1 LKGAQALVSIAAR
14 LCLTEAALELDDLL
28 VARIRLYGDRTALL
42 RRLTELT
49 RVASRWRRQL
59 VRCEEQIPSRRSSA
73 EMPPVARAAVSASR
87 RILTFS
93 AVENRRRVAFADT
106 SVDFTIRFII
116 VHSSVA
122 LDTDLWGG
130 RCLSYVGREGGCSA
144 SHRSTLL
151 RSAILSR
158 WATLHTS
165 ASGYFARSTEQMAAW
180 RRSMRYLPH
189 GVDVVPAACG
199 LHVSTSVV
207 KVSNNLNPAD
217 PATISDVSES

>member
-1 LKGAQALVSIAAR
+1 MINCVVAA
-14 LCLTEAALELDDLL
+14 
-28 VARIRLYGDRTALL
+28 
-42 RRLTELT
+42 
-49 RVASRWRRQL
+49 
-59 VRCEEQIPSRRSSA
+59 SS
-73 EMPPVARAAVSASR
+73 
-87 RILTFS
+87 
-93 AVENRRRVAFADT
+93 
-106 SVDFTIRFII
+106 
-116 VHSSVA
+116 
-122 LDTDLWGG
+122 
-130 RCLSYVGREGGCSA
+130 CSA

-151 RSAILSR
+151 RSAIVLDGHASVGGGSAEGEIAGQIARSVLASCFQNRSADLSR